1 MAAQVAIPLI
11 AATLPEA
18 MGTVHPLHPGGPP
31 AHVDHVVH
39 LYDEDGQYYGK
50 LVEYLLDALRAG
62 HAAIVIVT
70 EEHRRG
76 LVARLAERGID
87 IAQVTARGQLE
98 LCDAEEAKQAIAIGE
113 SASADAFAEVIT
125 SRVERALGRWP
136 AVAALGEIVDLLAA
150 EGRFGVMIELEQ
162 LWNRLMHGRPIGLW
176 CAYRLRNFASVEAA
190 GPFQRV
196 CLTHGDILPLPDA
209 LEEEGVSRRTI
220 VARMQQQM
228 FALRN
233 EVEERRAVER
243 RMARHHAVT
252 AALAETLTSR
262 DVMQVA
268 IGAAC
273 ELGESGNAAGYIVG
287 ADGRS
292 LELSLVR
299 GTLDGTAAL
308 SAAIA
313 AGRPQWEPGVVAL
326 PLIFERRAL
335 GGIVFAHDLER
346 RFAPD
351 ERTFLEGLTVQ
362 FSQAMERAR
371 LYEDEKASRERLAQS
386 ERRKDEFLAMLGHEL
401 RNPLAPILTAVEVMR
416 LSGDAGHERERAVVE
431 RQARHLVR
439 LVDDLLDLSRITHG
453 NLQLHRTASEIAAVI
468 SRACEIAGP
477 VVQQRRHALHV
488 DVEAGLPRLEID
500 LDRMAQVVANLVCN
514 AAKYTPP
521 GGRIEVAAR
530 LCDGSAEIAVTDN
543 GLGIR
548 ADLLPHI
555 FDLFVQG
562 SQTIDRADGGL
573 GIGLT
578 LARQV
583 TELHGGTIHASSDG
597 QGKGSTFRVRLPA
610 GVAPTRASRSARTP
624 TTPLRRSVRVLVVD
638 DNRDSAEMVAEALQ
652 HLGHT
657 VSVAHDGPGALTEAE
672 AFIPEVVLL
681 DLGLPTMDGFEVAR
695 RLRAGG
701 VRVHLVAMT
710 GYGQASDRQATRE
723 AGFDAHLVKPVDLAT
738 LERAIAAAPALN

>member
-1 MAAQVAIPLI
+1 
-11 AATLPEA
+11 
-18 MGTVHPLHPGGPP
+18 MGTVHPLHPGGTP

-39 LYDEDGQYYGK
+39 LYDEDGQYYDK
-50 LVEYLLDALRAG
+50 PVEYLLAALRAG
-62 HAAIVIVT
+62 HAVIAIVT

-76 LVARLAERGID
+76 LVARLAEHGVD

-98 LCDAEEAKQAIAIGE
+98 LCDAEEAKAAIACGDG
-113 SASADAFAEVIT
+113 ASPDRFAELIAG
-125 SRVERALGRWP
+125 RVGRALGRWP

-150 EGRFGVMIELEQ
+150 EGRFGAVIELEQ
-162 LWNRLMHGRPIGLW
+162 LWNRLMHGQPISLW
-176 CAYRLRNFASVEAA
+176 CAYQLRNFASAEAA
-190 GPFQRV
+190 VPFQRV
-196 CLTHGDILPLPDA
+196 CASHGDVLPLPAAADEQD
-209 LEEEGVSRRTI
+209 LSRRTI

-233 EVEERRAVER
+233 EVDERRAVER

-268 IGAAC
+268 VGAAC
-273 ELGESGNAAGYIVG
+273 ELGEAGNAAGYRIG
-287 ADGRS
+287 EDGRS
-292 LELSLVR
+292 LELLIVR

-308 SAAIA
+308 TAAIA
-313 AGRPQWEPGVVAL
+313 AGRPQWEDGVVAL

-335 GGIVFAHDLER
+335 GGVVFAPDVAR

-351 ERTFLEGLTVQ
+351 ERTLLEGLTVQ

-371 LYEDEKASRERLAQS
+371 LYEEEKAARERLAQS

-416 LSGDAGHERERAVVE
+416 LSGDPSHERERAVVE

-453 NLQLHRTASEIAAVI
+453 NLQLHRSAAEVAAVI
-468 SRACEIAGP
+468 NRACEIAGP
-477 VVQQRRHALHV
+477 LVQQRRHALAV

-500 LDRMAQVVANLVCN
+500 LDRMAQVISNLVCN

-521 GGRIEVAAR
+521 GGRIEVSAR
-530 LCDGSAEIAVTDN
+530 RCDGAVEIAVTDN

-548 ADLLPHI
+548 PDLLPHI

-562 SQTIDRADGGL
+562 SQTIDRAEGGL

-578 LARQV
+578 LARKV
-583 TELHGGTIHASSDG
+583 TELHGGTIHAASG
-597 QGKGSTFRVRLPA
+597 GHGKGSTFRVRLPA
-610 GVAPTRASRSARTP
+610 DVARARPSRSSRAPTETQ
-624 TTPLRRSVRVLVVD
+624 RSVRILVVD
-638 DNRDSAEMVAEALQ
+638 DNHDSAEMVADALQ

-657 VSVAHDGPGALTEAE
+657 VSVAHDGPGALTEAA
-672 AFIPEVVLL
+672 AFRPEVVLL

-695 RLRAGG
+695 RLRADG

-710 GYGQASDRQATRE
+710 GYGQASDREATRE

-738 LERAIAAAPALN
+738 LERAIAAAPAVN